1 MALACCGAQSVEWE
15 SVRKEIETM
24 PWVNEEMCVGCG
36 ICIEECPVDAISL
49 KDSDTAAIDDN
60 KCIRCGHCHEGDT
73 EKQGLVARMIRH
85 FKTEQQVAEMTME
98 RLERGG
104 DKS

>member
-1 MALACCGAQSVEWE
+1 
-15 SVRKEIETM
+15 
-24 PWVNEEMCVGCG
+24 
-36 ICIEECPVDAISL
+36 
-49 KDSDTAAIDDN
+49 
-60 KCIRCGHCHEGDT
+60 
-73 EKQGLVARMIRH
+73 VARMIRH